1 MVCFLSA
8 IGKRGTAVVCARRKT
23 HVIEAGGGDVIRS
36 LTKPAL
42 LCGLLAGYAAWPAAV
57 YAQADYPRKAVRL
70 IVPSAPGGGTDL
82 VARLI
87 AQKAGE
93 AWGQSVIVENNSG
106 GATTIG
112 TNLVAKAAP
121 DGYTL
126 LMTTANFA
134 FIPAINSRLPYD
146 PEKDFTPVV
155 VTVTQTD
162 CLVVNPG
169 VPARSVAELIALA
182 KARPDELR
190 YGSGGNG
197 SVGHFAVELFR
208 SLAKIKLVHVP
219 YKGTGPVTTA
229 VISGEIHLQIANV
242 ASLLPAVKA
251 GRVRALAVTGV
262 HRAKIVPELPTI
274 AEAGVPGYEF
284 DNWYGLWA
292 PAGTPAAVVRK
303 INEEVNR
310 ALMTP
315 ALQARFA
322 ESGIETMGGSPERFA
337 AYLASELKKWSAVA
351 RDAGIKAD

>member
-1 MVCFLSA
+1 MHRSSA
-8 IGKRGTAVVCARRKT
+8 KLAA
-23 HVIEAGGGDVIRS
+23 S
-36 LTKPAL
+36 
-42 LCGLLAGYAAWPAAV
+42 CGLLVASVVSPVAV
-57 YAQADYPRKAVRL
+57 YAQADYPRKPVRL

-82 VARLI
+82 IARMI

-112 TNLVAKAAP
+112 TSLVARSAP

-134 FIPAINSRLPYD
+134 FIPAINSKLPYD
-146 PEKDFTPVV
+146 PEKDFAPVV
-155 VTVTQTD
+155 VTVTQSD
-162 CLVVNPG
+162 CLAVHPG
-169 VPARSVAELIALA
+169 LPARSVAELIALA
-182 KARPDELR
+182 KAKPDEIR

-229 VISGEIHLQIANV
+229 VISGEIHMQIANV
-242 ASLLPAVKA
+242 ASLLPSVKA
-251 GRVRALAVTGV
+251 GRLRALAVTGV
-262 HRAKIVPELPTI
+262 HRAKIVPDLPTI

-292 PAGTPAAVVRK
+292 PAGTPVAIVRK

-310 ALMTP
+310 AIVSP

-337 AYLASELKKWSAVA
+337 AYLAGELKKWSAVA

>member
-1 MVCFLSA
+1 
-8 IGKRGTAVVCARRKT
+8 
-23 HVIEAGGGDVIRS
+23 
-36 LTKPAL
+36 
-42 LCGLLAGYAAWPAAV
+42 LCGLLVECAASPVAV
-57 YAQADYPRKAVRL
+57 HAQTDYPRKPVRL
-70 IVPSAPGGGTDL
+70 VVPSAPGGGTDL

-87 AQKAGE
+87 AQKTGE

-112 TNLVAKAAP
+112 TNFVARSAP

-126 LMTTANFA
+126 LITSANFA
-134 FIPAINSRLPYD
+134 FVAVINSKLPYD
-146 PEKDFTPVV
+146 PEKDFAPIM
-155 VTVTQTD
+155 VTVTQSD
-162 CLVVNPG
+162 CLAVHPG
-169 VPARSVAELIALA
+169 VAARSVAELIALA
-182 KARPDELR
+182 KSKPDEIR

-208 SLAKIKLVHVP
+208 SLAKIKLAHVP

-242 ASLLPAVKA
+242 ASLLPSIKA

-274 AEAGVPGYEF
+274 AESGVPGYEF

-292 PAGTPAAVVRK
+292 PAGTPVAIVKK

-310 ALMTP
+310 ALATP

-351 RDAGIKAD
+351 RDAGIKTD

>member
-1 MVCFLSA
+1 
-8 IGKRGTAVVCARRKT
+8 
-23 HVIEAGGGDVIRS
+23 
-36 LTKPAL
+36 
-42 LCGLLAGYAAWPAAV
+42 
-57 YAQADYPRKAVRL
+57 
-70 IVPSAPGGGTDL
+70 
-82 VARLI
+82 
-87 AQKAGE
+87 
-93 AWGQSVIVENNSG
+93 
-106 GATTIG
+106 
-112 TNLVAKAAP
+112 
-121 DGYTL
+121 
-126 LMTTANFA
+126 
-134 FIPAINSRLPYD
+134 
-146 PEKDFTPVV
+146 
-155 VTVTQTD
+155 
-162 CLVVNPG
+162 
-169 VPARSVAELIALA
+169 
-182 KARPDELR
+182 
-190 YGSGGNG
+190 
-197 SVGHFAVELFR
+197 
-208 SLAKIKLVHVP
+208 VHVP

-315 ALQARFA
+315 ALQTRFA

>member
-162 CLVVNPG
+162 CLVVNPS

-262 HRAKIVPELPTI
+262 HRAKIVPDLPTI

>member
-1 MVCFLSA
+1 MHRSSA
-8 IGKRGTAVVCARRKT
+8 GLAA
-23 HVIEAGGGDVIRS
+23 S
-36 LTKPAL
+36 
-42 LCGLLAGYAAWPAAV
+42 CGILVASVASPVAV
-57 YAQADYPRKAVRL
+57 YAQADYPRKPVRL

-82 VARLI
+82 IARMI

-112 TNLVAKAAP
+112 TSLVARSAP

-134 FIPAINSRLPYD
+134 FIPAINSKLPYD
-146 PEKDFTPVV
+146 PEKDFAPIV
-155 VTVTQTD
+155 VTVTQSD
-162 CLVVNPG
+162 CLAVHPG

-182 KARPDELR
+182 KAKPDEIR

-229 VISGEIHLQIANV
+229 VISGEIHMQIANV
-242 ASLLPAVKA
+242 ASLLPSVKA
-251 GRVRALAVTGV
+251 GRLRALAVTGV
-262 HRAKIVPELPTI
+262 HRAKIVPDLPTI

-292 PAGTPAAVVRK
+292 PAGTPVAVVKK

-310 ALMTP
+310 AIASP

-337 AYLASELKKWSAVA
+337 AYLAGELRKWGAVA
-351 RDAGIKAD
+351 RDAGIKPD

>member
-1 MVCFLSA
+1 M
-8 IGKRGTAVVCARRKT
+8 
-23 HVIEAGGGDVIRS
+23 HRS
-36 LTKPAL
+36 LAGL
-42 LCGLLAGYAAWPAAV
+42 AAWCGLLVAGVASSGAV
-57 YAQADYPRKAVRL
+57 HAQADYPRKPVRL

-82 VARLI
+82 IARLI

-112 TNLVAKAAP
+112 TSLVARSAP

-134 FIPAINSRLPYD
+134 FIPAINSKLPYD
-146 PEKDFTPVV
+146 PEKDFAPIV
-155 VTVTQTD
+155 VTVTQSD
-162 CLVVNPG
+162 CLAVHPG
-169 VPARSVAELIALA
+169 LPARSVAELIELA
-182 KARPDELR
+182 KAKPDEIR

-208 SLAKIKLVHVP
+208 SLAKIRLVHVP

-229 VISGEIHLQIANV
+229 VISGEIHMQIANV
-242 ASLLPAVKA
+242 ASLLPSVKA
-251 GRVRALAVTGV
+251 GRLRALAVTGV
-262 HRAKIVPELPTI
+262 HRAKIVPDLPTM

-292 PAGTPAAVVRK
+292 PAGTPVAIVKK

-310 ALMTP
+310 AIASP

-337 AYLASELKKWSAVA
+337 AYLAGELKKWNAVA
-351 RDAGIKAD
+351 RDAGIKGD

>member
-1 MVCFLSA
+1 
-8 IGKRGTAVVCARRKT
+8 
-23 HVIEAGGGDVIRS
+23 
-36 LTKPAL
+36 
-42 LCGLLAGYAAWPAAV
+42 
-57 YAQADYPRKAVRL
+57 
-70 IVPSAPGGGTDL
+70 
-82 VARLI
+82 
-87 AQKAGE
+87 
-93 AWGQSVIVENNSG
+93 
-106 GATTIG
+106 
-112 TNLVAKAAP
+112 
-121 DGYTL
+121 
-126 LMTTANFA
+126 
-134 FIPAINSRLPYD
+134 
-146 PEKDFTPVV
+146 
-155 VTVTQTD
+155 
-162 CLVVNPG
+162 

-262 HRAKIVPELPTI
+262 HRAKIVPDLPTI

-315 ALQARFA
+315 ALQTRFA

>member
-1 MVCFLSA
+1 VHHSSA
-8 IGKRGTAVVCARRKT
+8 RLAA
-23 HVIEAGGGDVIRS
+23 
-36 LTKPAL
+36 
-42 LCGLLAGYAAWPAAV
+42 LCGLLVVCAASPVAV
-57 YAQADYPRKAVRL
+57 HAQADYPRKPVRL

-87 AQKAGE
+87 AQKTGE

-112 TNLVAKAAP
+112 TNFVARSAA

-134 FIPAINSRLPYD
+134 FIPAINSNLPYD
-146 PEKDFTPVV
+146 PEKDFAPIV
-155 VTVTQTD
+155 VTVTQSD
-162 CLVVNPG
+162 CLAVHPG

-182 KARPDELR
+182 KSKPDEIR

-208 SLAKIKLVHVP
+208 SLAKIKLAHVP

-242 ASLLPAVKA
+242 ASLLPSIKA

-274 AEAGVPGYEF
+274 AESGVPGYEF

-292 PAGTPAAVVRK
+292 PAGTPVAIVKK

-310 ALMTP
+310 ALATP

>member
-1 MVCFLSA
+1 M
-8 IGKRGTAVVCARRKT
+8 
-23 HVIEAGGGDVIRS
+23 HRS
-36 LTKPAL
+36 LVRRAL
-42 LCGLLAGYAAWPAAV
+42 WYGLLAAYAGLPTAV
-57 YAQADYPRKAVRL
+57 HAQADYPRKAVRL
-70 IVPSAPGGGTDL
+70 IVPSAPGGGTDF
-82 VARLI
+82 VARML
-87 AQKAGE
+87 AQKTGE
-93 AWGQSVIVENNSG
+93 AWGHPVIVENNSG
-106 GATTIG
+106 GGTTIG
-112 TNLVAKAAP
+112 TNLVAKSAP

-134 FIPAINSRLPYD
+134 FIPAITPKLPYD
-146 PEKDFTPVV
+146 PEKDFAPIV
-155 VTVTQTD
+155 VTVMQSD
-162 CLVVNPG
+162 CLVVHPG
-169 VPARSVAELIALA
+169 VPARSVAELITLA
-182 KARPDELR
+182 KAKPDELR

-208 SLAKIKLVHVP
+208 SLAKIRLVHVP

-242 ASLLPAVKA
+242 ASLLPPLKA
-251 GRVRALAVTGV
+251 GRLRALAVTGA

-310 ALMTP
+310 ALASP

-322 ESGIETMGGSPERFA
+322 DSGIEILGGTPERFA
-337 AYLASELKKWSAVA
+337 AYLTSELKKWNAVA
-351 RDAGIKAD
+351 RDAGIRPD

>member
-1 MVCFLSA
+1 MNRSSISFALP
-8 IGKRGTAVVCARRKT
+8 AV
-23 HVIEAGGGDVIRS
+23 
-36 LTKPAL
+36 L
-42 LCGLLAGYAAWPAAV
+42 LFAWPVAGH
-57 YAQADYPRKAVRL
+57 AQTDYPRKPIRL

-82 VARLI
+82 VARMI
-87 AQKAGE
+87 AQKTGE

-112 TNLVAKAAP
+112 TNLVARSAP

-134 FIPAINSRLPYD
+134 FIPAVNSKLPYD
-146 PEKDFTPVV
+146 PEKDFAPVV
-155 VTVTQTD
+155 VTVTQSD
-162 CLVVNPG
+162 CLAVHPG
-169 VPARSVAELIALA
+169 VPARSVVELIALA
-182 KARPDELR
+182 KSKPDEIR

-197 SVGHFAVELFR
+197 SVGHFAAELFR
-208 SLAKIKLVHVP
+208 SMARIKLVHVP
-219 YKGTGPVTTA
+219 YKGTGPASTA
-229 VISGEIHLQIANV
+229 LISGEIHLQIANV
-242 ASLLPAVKA
+242 ASLLPSIKS

-292 PAGTPAAVVRK
+292 PAGTPVAIIKKV
-303 INEEVNR
+303 NEEVNR
-310 ALMTP
+310 ALASP

-337 AYLASELKKWSAVA
+337 AYLSSELKKWSTVA